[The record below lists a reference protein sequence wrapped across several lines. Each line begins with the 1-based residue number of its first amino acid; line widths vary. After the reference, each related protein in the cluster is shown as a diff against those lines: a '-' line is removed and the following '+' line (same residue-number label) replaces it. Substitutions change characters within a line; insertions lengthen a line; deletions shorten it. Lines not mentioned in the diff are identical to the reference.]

1 MKIIEY
7 GKQNREV
14 IILLHGGGL
23 SWWNFRQEAELL
35 CDRYHVVLPVLDGHA
50 ESDEAFVSI
59 EGNADRIISFIDS
72 RFGGSVFLIG
82 GLSLGAQI
90 LLEIL
95 SKRRDICRYA
105 IVESASVIP
114 SRITSALISPA
125 FSLSY
130 GLIQKKWFSKLQ
142 FQYLRIRKDL
152 FDDYYRDT
160 SKITKDSMIA
170 FLKANTVYGVKPDL
184 GRCRT
189 QLRIVVGER
198 EKKPLLRSAVMLH
211 KLMPDSVLEIK
222 NHMRHGEYSLNH
234 PEEYVKDLLKTTE
247 R

>member
-1 MKIIEY
+1 MT
-7 GKQNREV
+7 
-14 IILLHGGGL
+14 
-23 SWWNFRQEAELL
+23 
-35 CDRYHVVLPVLDGHA
+35 C
-50 ESDEAFVSI
+50 
-59 EGNADRIISFIDS
+59 
-72 RFGGSVFLIG
+72 
-82 GLSLGAQI
+82 
-90 LLEIL
+90 
-95 SKRRDICRYA
+95 
-105 IVESASVIP
+105 
-114 SRITSALISPA
+114 ALISPA

-160 SKITKDSMIA
+160 SKISKDSMIA

-189 QLRIVVGER
+189 QLRIVVGEK

-211 KLMPDSVLEIK
+211 KLLPDSVLEIK